1 MKAKHILAALGAA
14 ATMASYAAPVTPEKA
29 LEIVNAPS
37 SQKML
42 RAMGGS
48 PSFRIAE
55 KRLTPAGN
63 ATACYLMTRNSM
75 PGYVIVAGDDAL
87 GTEVLGYSNN
97 GTPDEMPD
105 NMRAWLDQAG
115 RAIDY
120 LNSHPGAAP
129 IKVQA
134 KSPGASVEP
143 LLGNIHWGQ
152 QPYYNRKA
160 PSSSYP
166 IGCVATAVGQV
177 MYSHQWPASGTGSHS
192 YTTTTHKLQIS
203 QN

>member
-120 LNSHPGAAP
+120 LNSHPGAA
-129 IKVQA
+129 
-134 KSPGASVEP
+134 
-143 LLGNIHWGQ
+143 
-152 QPYYNRKA
+152 
-160 PSSSYP
+160 
-166 IGCVATAVGQV
+166 
-177 MYSHQWPASGTGSHS
+177 
-192 YTTTTHKLQIS
+192 
-203 QN
+203 